1 MAGQGMQLKEIVAVG
16 LRVAAYSA
24 GVPEGKAVT
33 AHTWAFSWAYVFSG
47 EPARMR

>member
-1 MAGQGMQLKEIVAVG
+1 MAGQGIQLKEIVAVG
-16 LRVAAYSA
+16 LRSAAYSA
-24 GVPEGKAVT
+24 GVPKGKALT